1 MIMVI
6 GGAHQGKLAYA
17 RRLWPDIAWAGGR
30 TCGEEEIFRC
40 GGIYGFHEYIAGRMR
55 DSADLSVLP
64 GKLWAENPGIVIVTD
79 EIGCGIVPAER
90 HLREYRELTGRIC
103 TELAAV
109 SAEVHR
115 VLCGIGTR
123 IK

>member
-1 MIMVI
+1 M
-6 GGAHQGKLAYA
+6 
-17 RRLWPDIAWAGGR
+17 
-30 TCGEEEIFRC
+30 
-40 GGIYGFHEYIAGRMR
+40 
-55 DSADLSVLP
+55 LP